1 MPFLVPQPFLLQV
14 KLSSIDSVELLDK
27 RGYLTI
33 CLSLGGEGKMYLRRT
48 EGIREWHRALRENM
62 LESRA
67 RRSNRLS
74 CPVFSNRRLGMELGR
89 LGDSSQEDCTG
100 AGKERIT
107 LDELSRLY
115 MTEEE
120 EVERSNRFLVMSD
133 PDQLTD
139 SGHNSLQSSNSAESQ
154 HEVNPFMGK
163 IGGCG
168 NNPSS
173 RQEVTVKKLPVNN
186 SIIEVRY
193 RGEA

>member
-1 MPFLVPQPFLLQV
+1 M
-14 KLSSIDSVELLDK
+14 KLSSIDSLELLDK

-89 LGDSSQEDCTG
+89 LGGSSQEDCTG

-120 EVERSNRFLVMSD
+120 EASRREEEVERSNRLLVMSD

-139 SGHNSLQSSNSAESQ
+139 SGHNSLQSSNSDESQ
-154 HEVNPFMGK
+154 PEMDPFMGK
-163 IGGCG
+163 IRGCG

-173 RQEVTVKKLPVNN
+173 RQKVTRNKPPIN
-186 SIIEVRY
+186 SSVIEVRY